1 MEIEVGFQYFNL
13 NKGFKSK
20 NNKNKPKQGFGILK
34 WNLNLF
40 ENQAFRFW
48 DFWIETIWN
57 SIQNLNHEDF
67 RNKAFGVSFQNT
79 FSNPNQI

>member
-40 ENQAFRFW
+40 ENQAFRF
-48 DFWIETIWN
+48 
-57 SIQNLNHEDF
+57 
-67 RNKAFGVSFQNT
+67 
-79 FSNPNQI
+79 